1 MIVAHHA
8 GEDLILMLVGS
19 GAAGAAPLLLVIWR
33 TRLGRLV
40 DRMRRR

>member
-8 GEDLILMLVGS
+8 GENLLLLLAAS
-19 GAAGAAPLLLVIWR
+19 GAGAGPVLLVVWR

>member
-1 MIVAHHA
+1 V
-8 GEDLILMLVGS
+8 LMLAGS
-19 GAAGAAPLLLVIWR
+19 GAGAGPLLLVVWR